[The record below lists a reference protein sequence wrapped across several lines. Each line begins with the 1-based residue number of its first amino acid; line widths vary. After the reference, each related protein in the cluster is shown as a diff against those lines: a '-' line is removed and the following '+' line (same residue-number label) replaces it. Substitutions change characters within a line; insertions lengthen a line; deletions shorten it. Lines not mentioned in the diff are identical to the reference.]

1 MNRKKLTT
9 IISLLLT
16 FIFLGFLG
24 IFLAKNIHVFQELQ
38 NIKLSYT
45 LFAFASTLV
54 ILYLG
59 GLTIKLLATPFKIDL
74 KEHFALSVA
83 AGFINLITP
92 FRGGAGLRAV
102 YMKKKHGLSYSHF
115 LASLFGNYIV
125 IFLISPLITLSSLYY
140 IYLKHGIFNIYLTL
154 FFLGLFLGTLF
165 IVLFHQN
172 KFKSEN
178 FITSKIN
185 KVIEGWKIIK
195 ENKIIVLQI
204 CLLTLLTIIIS
215 GYLNKIVFLALGVE
229 MNLIT
234 ALYFSGVGLISMFLN
249 FTPGSLGIT
258 EAIYLISATIIGVSP
273 EISVLAALIIRV
285 VRISFLITLGPVFNV
300 LLAKDLK
307 RFNSSE
313 TVSLK

>member
-9 IISLLLT
+9 IISISLTIIILSLLGL
-16 FIFLGFLG
+16 
-24 IFLAKNIHVFQELQ
+24 FLAKNIHVFKELK

-45 LFAFASTLV
+45 IYAYIATLTT
-54 ILYLG
+54 LYLG
-59 GLTIKLLATPFKIDL
+59 GLTIKLLATPFKIEL
-74 KEHFALSVA
+74 KEHFSLSIA

-125 IFLISPLITLSSLYY
+125 IFLVSPFITLLSLYY

-154 FFLGLFLGTLF
+154 FFLALFLGTLF
-165 IVLFHQN
+165 IVLFHKNQ
-172 KFKSEN
+172 FKSN
-178 FITSKIN
+178 NIITSKLN

-195 ENKIIVLQI
+195 KNKATVIKIT
-204 CLLTLLTIIIS
+204 LLTFITIIIS
-215 GYLNKIVFLALGVE
+215 GFLNQIVFLALGVE
-229 MNLIT
+229 INLII

-258 EAIYLISATIIGVSP
+258 ETIYLISATIIGISP
-273 EISVLAALIIRV
+273 EISVLAALIIRA
-285 VRISFLITLGPVFNV
+285 VRISFLITLGPLFNIM
-300 LLAKDLK
+300 LAKK
-307 RFNSSE
+307 IKK
-313 TVSLK
+313 T